1 MSEQP
6 RLKIKYNEEI
16 APKLKEQLGLDNV
29 MRVPRLEKI
38 VLNMGLGE
46 AISDMKVI
54 DDAAEELGLIAGQ
67 KPRINRARKSIAQ
80 FKLRE
85 GMPIGVSVTLRG
97 ARMWEFFDR
106 LLAVAIPRV
115 RDFRGLNPRAF
126 DGRGNYSVG
135 ASEQLI
141 FPEIDFDQV
150 TETRGM
156 NITIVTTADNDEAG
170 KALLDAFGFP
180 FKRGADAEAEPR
192 KKKSKGPR
200 YGGKRKK

>member
-1 MSEQP
+1 VSYEP
-6 RLKIKYNEEI
+6 RLKVKYTEEI
-16 APKLKEQLGLDNV
+16 APMLKEQLGLDNV
-29 MRVPRLEKI
+29 MQVPRLEKI

-46 AISDMKVI
+46 AINDKKVI
-54 DDAAEELGLIAGQ
+54 DDATEELALIAGQ
-67 KPRINRARKSIAQ
+67 KPKVNQARKSIAQ
-80 FKLRE
+80 FKLRQ

-141 FPEIDFDQV
+141 FPEIDFDKV
-150 TETRGM
+150 TQTRGL
-156 NITIVTTADNDEAG
+156 NITIVTTADNDDHG
-170 KALLDAFGFP
+170 RALLAAFGFP
-180 FKRGADAEAEPR
+180 FR
-192 KKKSKGPR
+192 KASVEV
-200 YGGKRKK
+200 

>member
-1 MSEQP
+1 VSYQP
-6 RLKIKYNEEI
+6 RLKVKHRDEI
-16 APKLKEQLGLDNV
+16 APRLKEELGLANV
-29 MRVPRLEKI
+29 MQVPTLEKI

-46 AISDMKVI
+46 AINDKKAI
-54 DDAAEELGLIAGQ
+54 EEALDELGLIAGQ
-67 KPRINRARKSIAQ
+67 KPRVNQARKSIAN
-80 FKLRE
+80 FKVRQ

-141 FPEIDFDQV
+141 FPEIDFDNV
-150 TETRGM
+150 TTTRGL
-156 NITIVTTADNDEAG
+156 NITIVTTATNDEHG

-180 FKRGADAEAEPR
+180 FR
-192 KKKSKGPR
+192 KVQVEV
-200 YGGKRKK
+200 

>member
-1 MSEQP
+1 MTAKPSTKP
-6 RLKIKYNEEI
+6 RLKARYDEEI
-16 APKLKEQLGLDNV
+16 HAQLKEQLGLENP
-29 MRVPRLEKI
+29 MEVPTLEKI
-38 VLNMGLGE
+38 VLNMGLAE
-46 AISDMKVI
+46 AVQNKKVI
-54 DDAAEELGLIAGQ
+54 DEAVDELGLIAGQ
-67 KPRINRARKSIAQ
+67 KPRINKARKSIAN
-80 FKLRE
+80 FKVRE

-97 ARMWEFFDR
+97 YRMWEFFDR
-106 LLAVAIPRV
+106 LLSIAIPRV

-156 NITIVTTADNDEAG
+156 NITIVTSADNDEHG

-180 FKRGADAEAEPR
+180 FRRVGAEV
-192 KKKSKGPR
+192 
-200 YGGKRKK
+200 

>member
-1 MSEQP
+1 MWGRPVSVQP
-6 RLKIKYNEEI
+6 RLKTKYQEEV
-16 APKLKEQLGLDNV
+16 APALKEQLSLDNP
-29 MRVPRLEKI
+29 MQVPTLEKI

-46 AISDMKVI
+46 AIQNRKAI
-54 DDAAEELGLIAGQ
+54 DEALDELGLIAGQ
-67 KPRINRARKSIAQ
+67 RPKVNTARKSIAN

-106 LLAVAIPRV
+106 LLSVAIPRV

-126 DGRGNYSVG
+126 DGHGNYSVG

-141 FPEIDFDQV
+141 FPEIDFDSV
-150 TETRGM
+150 TTTRGM
-156 NITIVTTADNDEAG
+156 NITIVTTATNDEHG

-180 FKRGADAEAEPR
+180 FRRVAVEV
-192 KKKSKGPR
+192 
-200 YGGKRKK
+200 

>member
-1 MSEQP
+1 MSDQP
-6 RLKIKYNEEI
+6 RLKVKYNEEI
-16 APKLKEQLGLDNV
+16 APLLKEQLGLPNV
-29 MRVPRLEKI
+29 MQVPTLEKI

-46 AISDMKVI
+46 AVSDKKTI
-54 DDAAEELGLIAGQ
+54 DEALEELGLIAGQ
-67 KPRINRARKSIAQ
+67 KPRINKARKSIAN

-97 ARMWEFFDR
+97 AKMWEFFDR

-115 RDFRGLNPRAF
+115 RDFRGLNPKAF

-141 FPEIDFDQV
+141 FAEIDFDRV
-150 TETRGM
+150 TTTRGM
-156 NITIVTTADNDEAG
+156 NITIVTTAANDEQG

-180 FKRGADAEAEPR
+180 FRKVQVEA
-192 KKKSKGPR
+192 
-200 YGGKRKK
+200 

>member
-1 MSEQP
+1 VSSQP
-6 RLKIKYNEEI
+6 RLKAKYNEEI
-16 APKLKEQLGLDNV
+16 HAKLKDQLGVENPMQVPTLD
-29 MRVPRLEKI
+29 KI

-46 AISDMKVI
+46 AVQNKKAI
-54 DDAAEELGLIAGQ
+54 DEALEELGLIAGQ
-67 KPRINRARKSIAQ
+67 KPKVNKARKSIAN
-80 FKLRE
+80 FKIRE

-106 LLAVAIPRV
+106 LLSVAIPRV

-180 FKRGADAEAEPR
+180 FRKLEA
-192 KKKSKGPR
+192 GV
-200 YGGKRKK
+200 

>member
-1 MSEQP
+1 M
-6 RLKIKYNEEI
+6 KYQEEV

-29 MRVPRLEKI
+29 MQVPRFEKI

-46 AISDMKVI
+46 AINDKKVI
-54 DDAAEELGLIAGQ
+54 DDALEELGLIAGQ
-67 KPRINRARKSIAQ
+67 KPRVNRARKSISQ

-141 FPEIDFDQV
+141 FPEIDFDRVSQ
-150 TETRGM
+150 TRGLD
-156 NITIVTTADNDEAG
+156 ITIVTTAENDEHG
-170 KALLDAFGFP
+170 KALLEAFGFP
-180 FKRGADAEAEPR
+180 FRKVSAEV
-192 KKKSKGPR
+192 
-200 YGGKRKK
+200 